1 MYRFQSPADGAVGGL
16 ADEGRGKLTL
26 IPPVERRVRPMAG
39 TCRDGTIPQ
48 VTEQE
53 LLEHITR
60 VFAAAGTPVSR
71 LLLANY
77 YVSLKTNPFV
87 ALAGPPG
94 IGKANFVATFAE
106 ALLGRDSGQY
116 ALIPAGAAWTGDTGE
131 RGYFRTV
138 LERFTSLRF
147 LDLLQDAAA
156 PSGAGKAFLV
166 CFSGLRPEEFSYY
179 FGTLL
184 RVDADGR
191 KRLTLPGVPLEQAP
205 VLPANLSITAT
216 VHSGDYGGALSAE
229 VLRNAGLMHFRSP
242 LRRGTTRRTPAAPP
256 PVGYQRIWL
265 RASARD
271 AAAAEAR
278 LHALIGAE
286 VGRLRP
292 SPELA
297 RLLWRGGIVLSSR
310 TLRELTLFVAGSFDE
325 LGRGL
330 FDPADPL
337 NNARVAYDAQVV
349 QRVLW
354 KLHDSDDAE
363 LKHDLAAYLDRLA
376 PEVVQQ
382 AVA

>member
-1 MYRFQSPADGAVGGL
+1 MYRFQFPADGAVGGS

-26 IPPVERRVRPMAG
+26 IPPVERRVRPGGG
-39 TCRDGTIPQ
+39 TCRDGSAAP

-53 LLEHITR
+53 LLDHISR

-87 ALAGPPG
+87 VLAGPPG
-94 IGKANFVATFAE
+94 IGKVNFVATFAE

-116 ALIPAGAAWTGDTGE
+116 AVIPAGAAWTGDTGE
-131 RGYFRTV
+131 RGYFRAV

-184 RVDADGR
+184 GVDADGR

-205 VLPANLSITAT
+205 VIPANLSITAT
-216 VHSGDYGGALSAE
+216 VHCGDDGGALSAE
-229 VLRNAGLMHFRSP
+229 VLRHAGLLHFRSP
-242 LRRGTTRRTPAAPP
+242 LRRAATRHTPAGPP

-265 RASARD
+265 RASTRD
-271 AAAAEAR
+271 TAATEAR
-278 LHALIGAE
+278 LHALLGPE
-286 VGRLRP
+286 VGRLRA

-310 TLRELTLFVAGSFDE
+310 TLRELAAFVAGSFDE

-330 FDPADPL
+330 FDPADAL
-337 NNARVAYDAQVV
+337 RNARVAYDAQVV

-354 KLHDSDDAE
+354 KLRDSDDAE
-363 LKHDLAAYLDRLA
+363 LRYDLIRYLDRLA
-376 PEVVQQ
+376 PEGLQQ